1 MSRIFWDSML
11 FIYLLEGHKKYAPQ
25 VNSLLEKSFERDDI
39 LLTSYLAIAEVLVG
53 VQPGSPIAQT
63 IFSVVEKMGFSFVE
77 FNGQCVEPFRQ
88 LRTQYGLRG
97 PDAMHLAC
105 ASASKTDLF
114 LTGDG
119 QLLKKHLHVPGIHFI
134 ANFENPPL

>member
-1 MSRIFWDSML
+1 MSRIFWDAML
-11 FIYLLEGHKKYAPQ
+11 FVYLLEGHRKYAPQ
-25 VNSLLEKSFERDDI
+25 VNSLLEASYERGDV
-39 LLTSYLAIAEVLVG
+39 LLTSYLAMGEVLVG
-53 VQPGSPIAQT
+53 VPVGSPLAQT
-63 IFSVVEKMGFSFVE
+63 IFETVEQMGFSFIE
-77 FNGQCVEPFRQ
+77 FDRQCVEPFRL
-88 LRTQYGLRG
+88 LRTTFGLKA

-105 ASASKTDLF
+105 AAAAKTDLF